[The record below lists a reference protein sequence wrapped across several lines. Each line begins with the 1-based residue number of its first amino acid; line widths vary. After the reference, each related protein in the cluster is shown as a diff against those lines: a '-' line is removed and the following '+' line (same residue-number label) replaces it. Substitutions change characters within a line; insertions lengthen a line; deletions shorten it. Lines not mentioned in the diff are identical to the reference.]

1 MHYLTFVS
9 NYDID
14 VLTNSSVPNK
24 DNTDLQNRVE
34 ETVNKLK
41 NILNLHPGINEIS
54 MPMVFQN
61 ETYHV
66 TLQH

>member
-9 NYDID
+9 HFDIE

-41 NILNLHPGINEIS
+41 TILDLHSGINEIS
-54 MPMVFQN
+54 MPIVFQN
-61 ETYHV
+61 ETFHV